1 MENYGETIVIPFL
14 RKKIADLQ
22 AAMVVLEANFL
33 IEQSRN
39 KEIANDI
46 AEKNKAIADNGAAQD
61 ACIASNK
68 REIAE
73 LSTKLN
79 QSLDLNNTLTKRIE
93 DLKRVIAGQ
102 ENTII
107 DLQDLNK
114 RMQIEIETAANSANL
129 NGKKKKQKEPVLDGN
144 TF

>member
-33 IEQSRN
+33 IEQGRN
-39 KEIANDI
+39 KEIANEM
-46 AEKNKAIADNGAAQD
+46 AEKNKSIADNSAAQD
-61 ACIASNK
+61 ACIASSK
-68 REIAE
+68 REMAE
-73 LSTKLN
+73 LLTKLN

-114 RMQIEIETAANSANL
+114 RMQIEIENSANNANL
-129 NGKKKKQKEPVLDGN
+129 NGKKKKQKDLVLDGN

>member
-33 IEQSRN
+33 IEQGRN
-39 KEIANDI
+39 KEIANEM
-46 AEKNKAIADNGAAQD
+46 AEKNKAITDNNAAQD
-61 ACIASNK
+61 ACIASSK

-73 LSTKLN
+73 LSNKLN

-114 RMQIEIETAANSANL
+114 RMQIEIEAAANSANL
-129 NGKKKKQKEPVLDGN
+129 NGKKKKQKDLVLDGN